1 MSANDKNLF
10 DINRFKQDKKKNKL
24 LEEAREFIDN
34 NEIRKALKISR
45 KAYNLFPKSKE
56 IIFTYAQSL
65 FLCGYKN
72 KATKLLEQI
81 EDYKE
86 PYYTGSWVW
95 FLLSV
100 CYCYQNKKL
109 SKALEYINR
118 AIKSDEENFSNVVLG
133 RFYLAKARI
142 LYALGNYDMA
152 LSFLQKTNDIVE
164 TLVSKIYMSKVCI
177 KLGEYLKA
185 RLYFNKVLKELYLEG
200 IEIFEKEKKDIF
212 TYDEIDVILDVLL
225 NKLKY
230 IKINSKIKKSIIEN
244 KEFCSL
250 KSADFIVYSD
260 KFAIG
265 LKYDKKINPVPF
277 VVYKSNKV
285 SKTLILSFIFKI
297 VILKDKITGRLY
309 RNTSLYA
316 MIDKKFFAP
325 VAEIY
330 AYVDYIKKKK

>member
-34 NEIRKALKISR
+34 NEIRKALKISS

-152 LSFLQKTNDIVE
+152 LSFLQKTNDIEE

-200 IEIFEKEKKDIF
+200 IEIFEKEKNDIF
-212 TYDEIDVILDVLL
+212 TYDEIDIILDILL
-225 NKLKY
+225 NKLKFL
-230 IKINSKIKKSIIEN
+230 KLNSEMKKSILKN
-244 KEFCSL
+244 KEVFSL
-250 KSADFIVYSD
+250 KYADFLIYSD
-260 KFAIG
+260 KFAMG
-265 LKYDKKINPVPF
+265 LKYDKKINPVPY
-277 VVYKSNKV
+277 VVYRSNNV
-285 SKTLILSFIFKI
+285 SKSLILALIFKI
-297 VILKDKITGRLY
+297 STLKDKVTDRLFN
-309 RNTSLYA
+309 NTLFGE
-316 MIDKKFFAP
+316 MIDKKFYKP

-330 AYVDYIKKKK
+330 AVVDYLKKKK